1 MLARIC
7 RKSHIII
14 LALACRS
21 VLPLSV
27 AAQEVTPPV
36 VSRGAGL
43 LGAAGPNA
51 MVGTIDLDVSV
62 QGPDGAVIE
71 GAAVVTVMKLNGQF
85 YRQGTTKKGTVRFDA
100 VAPTE
105 YTIQVIAPGFERVAK
120 NIDAQNQGTA
130 ELKVSIQMQP
140 AAEADDAAT
149 AARIGALTSRAQ
161 KELGK
166 ALEALR
172 TSKPEKAR
180 SHLDAA
186 YRSAPNHP
194 EVNYYLGIYSSLIND
209 WMQAKSYWT
218 KTIGVY
224 PKHLLA
230 LLSLGQA
237 LLRENKVNEALP
249 YLNRAVEVE
258 PGSWRAHAVSA
269 EAYLRQGSTEEA
281 VGQAERALELSHGQ
295 AVEVQRVLATALA
308 KRGEKDRAVRVLQA
322 YLTAHGNDVEAR
334 KQLENLQ
341 TLPGA
346 APSSDGMS
354 TNGEMT
360 AVSAAATSESLPSNW
375 LPPGIDERMPEVEPG
390 VACALDEV
398 IQKAEKRVEEFV
410 GNVDRYTATESL
422 IHESINKWGLA
433 SSRETRKFDYVASI
447 EEVQPRFFNF
457 EEYRKSH
464 TSEEEFPDGVATL
477 GLPALALIFH
487 PYHSGNFEMNCEG
500 LARWNGR
507 IAWQVHF
514 RQRPDKPNTI
524 RSYRIGYS
532 SPSHPVA
539 LKGRAWI
546 DAESYQIVR
555 LETDMVAP
563 LPEIRLV
570 ADRTVIEYGPV
581 HFRERNV
588 DMWLP
593 SSAEVYSD
601 WRGKRFHRRH
611 SFSNYLLF
619 AVDDKQRI
627 SAPKSAEE
635 TAAKSSSETARQNP

>member
-1 MLARIC
+1 MFSRIC
-7 RKSHIII
+7 RNSHVI
-14 LALACRS
+14 LALACCS
-21 VLPLSV
+21 VLPRCV
-27 AAQEVTPPV
+27 AAQKVTPPNI
-36 VSRGAGL
+36 SGGAGVR
-43 LGAAGPNA
+43 GPGGLNA
-51 MVGTIDLDVSV
+51 MVETTDLVVSV
-62 QGPDGAVIE
+62 TGPDGGAIE
-71 GAAVVTVMKLNGQF
+71 EAAVVTVMKSNGQF
-85 YRQGTTKKGTVRFDA
+85 YRQGTTKKGNVRFNA

-105 YTIQVIAPGFERVAK
+105 YTVQVIAPGFGRVAK
-120 NIDAQNQGTA
+120 NVDVQEHGTA
-130 ELKVSIQMQP
+130 ELKVSIQLEP
-140 AAEADDAAT
+140 AADGDDAAT
-149 AARIGALTSRAQ
+149 AERINALTSKAQ

-172 TSKPEKAR
+172 TSQPAEAPN
-180 SHLDAA
+180 HLATA
-186 YRSAPNHP
+186 YRSAPDHL
-194 EVNYYLGIYSSLIND
+194 EVNYYLGVYWSQMND

-218 KTIGVY
+218 KTIDVY
-224 PKHLLA
+224 SKHLLA
-230 LLSLGQA
+230 LLSLAQA

-258 PGSWRAHAVSA
+258 PFSWRAHAISA

-281 VGQAERALELSHGQ
+281 VGQAERALELGREQ
-295 AVEVQRVLATALA
+295 AASVQRVLATALA
-308 KRGEKDRAVRVLQA
+308 RRGEKDRAVTVLQE
-322 YLTAHGNDVEAR
+322 YVTAHGSDVEAR

-341 TLPGA
+341 ALPWLVPSRNGTT
-346 APSSDGMS
+346 SSD
-354 TNGEMT
+354 EMT
-360 AVSAAATSESLPSNW
+360 AVSAAATSQLLPSNW
-375 LPPGIDERMPEVEPG
+375 LPPGIDESMPAVEPG
-390 VACALDEV
+390 AACALDEV

-410 GNVDRYTATESL
+410 GNLDRYTATESL
-422 IHESINKWGLA
+422 LHESINKWGLA

-447 EEVQPRFFNF
+447 EEVRRGFFNF
-457 EEYRKSH
+457 EEYRNSH
-464 TSEEEFPDGVATL
+464 TSQPDFPEGVATL

-487 PYHSGNFEMNCEG
+487 PYHSGNYEMHCEG
-500 LARWNGR
+500 LARRNGR
-507 IAWQVHF
+507 IAWQVYF
-514 RQRPDKPNTI
+514 RQRADKPNTI
-524 RSYRIGYS
+524 RSFRMGFE

-555 LETDMVAP
+555 LETDLVAP

>member
-1 MLARIC
+1 MFSRIC
-7 RKSHIII
+7 RNSHVI
-14 LALACRS
+14 LALACCS
-21 VLPLSV
+21 VLPRCV
-27 AAQEVTPPV
+27 AAQKVTPPNI
-36 VSRGAGL
+36 SGGAGVR
-43 LGAAGPNA
+43 GPGGLNA
-51 MVGTIDLDVSV
+51 MVETTDLVVSV
-62 QGPDGAVIE
+62 RGPDGVAIE
-71 GAAVVTVMKLNGQF
+71 AAAVVTVMKLNGQF
-85 YRQGTTKKGTVRFDA
+85 YRQGTTKKGNVRFNA
-100 VAPTE
+100 VARTE

-120 NIDAQNQGTA
+120 NIDVQDRGTA
-130 ELKVSIQMQP
+130 EMKIAIQMQP
-140 AAEADDAAT
+140 TADGDDAAT
-149 AARIGALTSRAQ
+149 AERIAALPFKAQ

-166 ALEALR
+166 ALAALR
-172 TSKPEKAR
+172 ASEPVKAR
-180 SHLDAA
+180 SHLDAV

-194 EVNYYLGIYSSLIND
+194 EVNYYLGVYSSQMND

-218 KTIGVY
+218 KTVDVD

-258 PGSWRAHAVSA
+258 PASWRAHAISA

-281 VGQAERALELSHGQ
+281 VGQAERALELGREQ
-295 AVEVQRVLATALA
+295 AASVQRVLATALA
-308 KRGEKDRAVRVLQA
+308 RRGEKDRAVTVLQE
-322 YLTAHGNDVEAR
+322 YVTAHGSDVEAR

-341 TLPGA
+341 ALPWLVPSRNGTT
-346 APSSDGMS
+346 SSD
-354 TNGEMT
+354 EMT
-360 AVSAAATSESLPSNW
+360 AVSAAATSQLLPSNW
-375 LPPGIDERMPEVEPG
+375 LPPGIDESMPAVEPG
-390 VACALDEV
+390 AACALDEV

-410 GNVDRYTATESL
+410 GNLDRYTATESL
-422 IHESINKWGLA
+422 LHESINKWGLA

-447 EEVQPRFFNF
+447 EEVRRGFFNF
-457 EEYRKSH
+457 EEYRNSH
-464 TSEEEFPDGVATL
+464 TSQPDFPEGVATL

-487 PYHSGNFEMNCEG
+487 PYHSGNYEMHCEG
-500 LARWNGR
+500 LARRNGR
-507 IAWQVHF
+507 IAWQVYF
-514 RQRPDKPNTI
+514 RQRADKPNTI
-524 RSYRIGYS
+524 RSFRMGFE

-555 LETDMVAP
+555 LETDLVAP

-570 ADRTVIEYGPV
+570 ADRAAIEYGPV

-601 WRGKRFHRRH
+601 WRGRRFHRRH

-627 SAPKSAEE
+627 SAPKPAEE
-635 TAAKSSSETARQNP
+635 TSAKSSPETLSQNP

>member
-1 MLARIC
+1 MLDRIC
-7 RKSHIII
+7 RNSHAF
-14 LALACRS
+14 LALACCL
-21 VLPLSV
+21 VLPRCV
-27 AAQEVTPPV
+27 AAQKVTPPN
-36 VSRGAGL
+36 VS
-43 LGAAGPNA
+43 GAASLPTAEGLIL
-51 MVGTIDLDVSV
+51 MVETIDLEVSV
-62 QGPDGAVIE
+62 TGPDGAAIE
-71 GAAVVTVMKLNGQF
+71 GAAVVTVMKSDGQF
-85 YRQGTTKKGTVRFDA
+85 YRQGTTKKGNVRFNA

-105 YTIQVIAPGFERVAK
+105 YTIQVIAPGFGRVAK
-120 NIDAQNQGTA
+120 NIDAQDHGTA

-140 AAEADDAAT
+140 AADGDDAET
-149 AARIGALTSRAQ
+149 AERIDALTSKAQ

-172 TSKPEKAR
+172 TRKPGEAR
-180 SHLDAA
+180 NHLDAV
-186 YRSAPNHP
+186 YRSAPDHP
-194 EVNYYLGIYSSLIND
+194 EVNYYLGVYSSQMND

-218 KTIGVY
+218 KTIDVY

-230 LLSLGQA
+230 LLSLGET
-237 LLRENKVNEALP
+237 LLRENKVDEALP

-258 PGSWRAHAVSA
+258 PFSWRAHAISA

-281 VGQAERALELSHGQ
+281 VGQAERALELGHGQ
-295 AVEVQRVLATALA
+295 AAVVQKVLATALA
-308 KRGEKDRAVRVLQA
+308 RRGDKDRAVSVLQA
-322 YLTAHGNDVEAR
+322 YLKEHGSDLEAR

-346 APSSDGMS
+346 VVSSDGMTTS
-354 TNGEMT
+354 DELM
-360 AVSAAATSESLPSNW
+360 AVSAAETSQSLPSNW
-375 LPPGIDERMPEVEPG
+375 LPPDLDERMPPVEPG
-390 VACALDEV
+390 ATCALDEV
-398 IQKAEKRVEEFV
+398 IQKTEKRVEEFV

-447 EEVQPRFFNF
+447 EEVKRGFFNF
-457 EEYRKSH
+457 EEFRKSH
-464 TSEEEFPDGVATL
+464 TSEAEFPDGVATL
-477 GLPALALIFH
+477 GMPALALIFH
-487 PYHSGNFEMNCEG
+487 PYNSGNFEMNCEG

-514 RQRPDKPNTI
+514 RQRADKPNTI
-524 RSYRIGYS
+524 RSFRMGFQG
-532 SPSHPVA
+532 PSHPVA

-555 LETDMVAP
+555 LETDMIAP

-570 ADRTVIEYGPV
+570 SDRTAIEYGPV

-601 WRGKRFHRRH
+601 WRGRRFHRRH

-619 AVDDKQRI
+619 AVDEKQRI

-635 TAAKSSSETARQNP
+635 TAPSSETVRENP